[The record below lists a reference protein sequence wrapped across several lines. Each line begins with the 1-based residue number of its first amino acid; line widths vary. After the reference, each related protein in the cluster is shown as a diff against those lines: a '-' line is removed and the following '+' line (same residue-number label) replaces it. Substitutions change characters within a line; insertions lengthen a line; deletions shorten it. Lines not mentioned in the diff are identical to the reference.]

1 MHMTFARRRIVYQ
14 NAHVFRRQAVH
25 PRLPEDQFGQLF
37 ARFDTD
43 GSELI
48 TLDEFGKMYESLR
61 AGASEGG

>member
-1 MHMTFARRRIVYQ
+1 M
-14 NAHVFRRQAVH
+14 H